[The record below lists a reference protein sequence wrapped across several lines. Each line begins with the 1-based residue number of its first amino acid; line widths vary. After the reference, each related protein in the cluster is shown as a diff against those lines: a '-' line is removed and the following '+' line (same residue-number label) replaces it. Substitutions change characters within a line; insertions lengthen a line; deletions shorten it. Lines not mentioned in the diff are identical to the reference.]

1 MNETF
6 DKAVTAYETKHY
18 NEAYGLFEELSDT
31 NSNAMVNLALM
42 HLKGEGCDKN
52 SEKALNLF
60 ERAADN
66 DNNLKALFSLGAF
79 YEKGLSGSADAKKSF
94 EYYKKAADYGH
105 VDAQLKTGLMY
116 RQEGNIARAMRYLIT
131 AAHNNNQQAQ
141 SIITYVSN
149 SSEAKERNG
158 AFHDLDE
165 ARQRVLIENMIE
177 TKIRP
182 TLSNDGGGIELVNYV
197 GGKTPQVWLNYLGAC
212 SGCQLG
218 STSTADMLLDHFETL
233 IDKNVVLYLM

>member
-1 MNETF
+1 MNEIF
-6 DKAVTAYETKHY
+6 DKAVSAYETKQY
-18 NEAYGLFEELSDT
+18 SEAYGLFEELSDT
-31 NSNAMVNLALM
+31 NPNAMVNLALM
-42 HLKGEGCDKN
+42 HLKGLGCVKN
-52 SEKALNLF
+52 NKKALSFFEKAA
-60 ERAADN
+60 EN
-66 DNNLKALFSLGAF
+66 DNIKALFSLGAF
-79 YEKGLSGSADAKKSF
+79 YEKGMDGSADAKKSF

-131 AAHNNNQQAQ
+131 AAHNNNPQAQ

-149 SSEAKERNG
+149 SSEAKERNS

-165 ARQRVLIENMIE
+165 ARQRVLVEKMIE